1 MKSAGG
7 ICQSK
12 NNIKNSINNNNLKN
26 ININNKDINNEIK
39 ELNKIF
45 KKLII
50 KINNK
55 NEEELQEINNQ
66 EELEELQEINNQE
79 ELKELEEINKLE
91 ELKELEE
98 MNKLEGGNDYTEFQR
113 TIAIIS
119 LSIKKYKKIFNEA
132 NNKEEYNIIDLHNIL
147 NNYLIFLSK
156 YLCYINNNNNNNNTN
171 KTIEKLKKINNIL
184 FNFLKNKKIKELK
197 NSGKLHIINS
207 SINNFINDIIK
218 IYIKYKNILP

>member
-50 KINNK
+50 KINK
-55 NEEELQEINNQ
+55 TNEEELQEMNNQEELEEMNNQEELQEINNQ
-66 EELEELQEINNQE
+66 
-79 ELKELEEINKLE
+79 E

-119 LSIKKYKKIFNEA
+119 LSIKKYKKIFNEE

-156 YLCYINNNNNNNNTN
+156 YLCYVNNNNNTN

-184 FNFLKNKKIKELK
+184 FNFVKNKKIKELK
-197 NSGKLHIINS
+197 NSDKLYIINS
-207 SINNFINDIIK
+207 SINNFIDDIIK